1 MAKKVYVGID
11 VSKAS
16 LDVSGLPGV
25 AAFRVTNDAGGIE
38 ELVRLLGEVPGRIAV
53 IEATGGYELGLV
65 VALTAAGQTPVV
77 VNPRQT
83 REFARSTGRL
93 AKTDRIDADNLADY
107 GRKMRPKPRTL
118 PDAQVRELQ
127 ALVRRRRQLVEMLTA
142 EKNRRYLA
150 RGYAQESVGRSIEW
164 LKAELAD
171 LDKALKDLILASPSW
186 REQAQ
191 LYQSVPG
198 VGDILACTCLADLSE
213 LGLLNR
219 RQISALVGVAPLNR
233 DSGIFRGRRQVW
245 GGRADLRSAIYM
257 AALVATRHNPAI
269 RAFYLRLLAAGK
281 AKKLALTACMRKLLT
296 ILNAIARTQ
305 TPWQE
310 HATSL
315 T

>member
-1 MAKKVYVGID
+1 VAKKVYVGID

-171 LDKALKDLILASPSW
+171 LDKALKTSSW
-186 REQAQ
+186 RA
-191 LYQSVPG
+191 LPG
-198 VGDILACTCLADLSE
+198 VNKRSSIRACPASATSSPAPAWRTSRSSGYLTAGRSPPSSVWRRSTETAASSEDAGRSGEAARTC
-213 LGLLNR
+213 
-219 RQISALVGVAPLNR
+219 VAPSIWL
-233 DSGIFRGRRQVW
+233 
-245 GGRADLRSAIYM
+245 
-257 AALVATRHNPAI
+257 
-269 RAFYLRLLAAGK
+269 
-281 AKKLALTACMRKLLT
+281 
-296 ILNAIARTQ
+296 
-305 TPWQE
+305 PW
-310 HATSL
+310 
-315 T
+315 